1 VTAIQS
7 KRRLFFAGQQTS
19 AQCPLWVKS
28 GRDAFKFRCLL
39 YPRKRTFHDAVPMS
53 EKGPL
58 GAICSAA
65 VSALF
70 DQQKLRWDGQ
80 AQPAKVGDKL
90 TTRDFGTGTRG
101 FAASEDANVAVWVQ
115 PGTELSFASSDL
127 STASPPSAMRRGA
140 SLRPRLPPV
149 QRYVRSRG

>member
-1 VTAIQS
+1 MTQHWAAIS
-7 KRRLFFAGQQTS
+7 VA
-19 AQCPLWVKS
+19 ACPLWVKS
-28 GRDAFKFRCLL
+28 GHDALKFRCPL

-70 DQQKLRWDGQ
+70 DHLVGGKQKLRWDGQ

-101 FAASEDANVAVWVQ
+101 FAASEDANVAVCVQ

-149 QRYVRSRG
+149 QRYVRNRG